1 MNKSLLMLLS
11 LAIMGANIVNARDCG
26 CGCKHKEKPA
36 KETRTECKK
45 WHRCDNLKWK
55 KCEKKE
61 TPKKECGCQKR
72 DCKCGGCHKKQET
85 KKV

>member
-11 LAIMGANIVNARDCG
+11 LAILGANVVDARECG
-26 CGCKHKEKPA
+26 CGCKKREKPA
-36 KETRTECKK
+36 KETRTKCEK

-55 KCEKKE
+55 KCPEKKE
-61 TPKKECGCQKR
+61 TPKKECGCKKHEH
-72 DCKCGGCHKKQET
+72 KCGCHKKQES